1 MTRQLDIER
10 ILDDYLA
17 VGTNE
22 LADHVLDAA
31 LDDIDHTSQRR
42 SWWPTRGFAHT
53 NLLAKTA
60 IAAAAVLVVA
70 IVGSNFLPGS
80 GTGAGPTPAPTASP
94 RPLPTN
100 GDRLSAGTYALRSF
114 PVGITFEVPAGWVNC
129 SASDVEQS
137 VCHQATATALSIA
150 VSFLIVDDVV
160 ADPCSPDKL
169 DPPVGPS
176 VADLVTAISGLDGFE
191 ATAPLNVTVDGFNG
205 EQFTVTAPTTTDCEL
220 KTWATAD
227 RTNGVGAGEINLLD
241 VLDVDGTRVVISGAY
256 HPENPTVA
264 EDLAAIQ
271 QIMASVDIE
280 P

>member
-10 ILDDYLA
+10 VLDDYLA
-17 VGTNE
+17 VGANE

-31 LDDIDHTSQRR
+31 LDDIDHTPQRR
-42 SWWPTRGFAHT
+42 SWWPTRGVAHT
-53 NLLAKTA
+53 IVLARTA

-70 IVGSNFLPGS
+70 IVGYSSLPGN

-94 RPLPTN
+94 IPLPTN
-100 GDRLSAGTYALRSF
+100 EARLSAGTYALRSF
-114 PVGITFEVPAGWVNC
+114 PVGITFEVPAGWISC
-129 SASDVEQS
+129 SDSEVEQS
-137 VCHQATATALSIA
+137 VCHQATATSLSIA

-176 VADLVTAISGLDGFE
+176 VADLVTAISGLDGFK
-191 ATAPLNVTVDGFNG
+191 ATAPVNVTVDGFSG
-205 EQFTVTAPTTTDCEL
+205 EQFTVAAPTTTACDL
-220 KTWATAD
+220 KTWATVD
-227 RTNGVGAGEINLLD
+227 RTNGVGPGEINLLD
-241 VLDVDGTRVVISGAY
+241 VLDVDGTRVVIAGAY
-256 HPENPTVA
+256 HPENPAVA

-271 QIMASVDIE
+271 QIMASVHIE